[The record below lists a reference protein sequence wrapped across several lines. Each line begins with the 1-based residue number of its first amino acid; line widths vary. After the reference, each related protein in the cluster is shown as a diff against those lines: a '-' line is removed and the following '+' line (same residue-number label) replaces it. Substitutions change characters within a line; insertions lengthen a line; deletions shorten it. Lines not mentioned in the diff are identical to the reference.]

1 MFSDGVW
8 AGVWLAGLGIEH
20 WGYRGVC
27 IVVGAK
33 ERSSH
38 SEVGGVGQQVNQGG
52 GTSVLHGAG
61 GVFGYLGCE
70 SGVLGALCRMSGRGG
85 FCHVGCVAKELR
97 VCR

>member
-1 MFSDGVW
+1 MS
-8 AGVWLAGLGIEH
+8 GLGIEH
-20 WGYRGVC
+20 WGYREVC
-27 IVVGAK
+27 IDVGAK
-33 ERSSH
+33 DRSSH

-52 GTSVLHGAG
+52 ETSGLHGVG